1 MGLIIV
7 SLVVGVVV
15 SYLIFSVPKDKRS
28 PLWFGASIV
37 LVMGIAVCSYPLATP
52 HILVSDYL
60 PIEQCETTDYEL
72 RDYRTPKNTNVLDL
86 AKSQQSF
93 SMTIEG
99 GLGYWAG
106 DRNQLEAGKGQTV
119 SITQCPYFG
128 YPQLSNM
135 VAQVAFADNVIYQYR
150 TQAEFEEQANTDK
163 LFGFIGFPL
172 FLLLLIV
179 LNIYLRRDD

>member
-7 SLVVGVVV
+7 SLVVGVIV

-37 LVMGIAVCSYPLATP
+37 LVMGIAICSYPLATP

-72 RDYRTPKNTNVLDL
+72 RDYRTPKNRVVLDL
-86 AKSQQSF
+86 AKSQQTF
-93 SMTIEG
+93 SMTIDG
-99 GLGYWAG
+99 SLGYWVD
-106 DRNQLEAGKGQTV
+106 DRNQLKARKGQTV

-128 YPQLSNM
+128 YPHLSNM
-135 VAQVAFADNVIYQYR
+135 VAQIALADSVIYQYR
-150 TQAEFEEQANTDK
+150 TQSEFEEQADTSK
-163 LFGFIGFPL
+163 MFGFIGFPL